1 VVHLIVLDSGLSTG
15 SGRGHSVPTAADACG
30 YAQKEKTIMSD
41 SPQARIAAIRERLK
55 GVDPEGWGFYVEDER
70 PDKDC
75 DYRVYRNDGAW
86 GVCKPTHSSQ
96 HQRKADAEFIAAA
109 PSDITFLLD
118 AIASAQA
125 AQPSV
130 ADREEALKWA
140 ESAGQRLEISD
151 RTDMKPDLRERYA
164 ALAKRDMTKARAFL
178 KLTLAEVPHV

>member
-1 VVHLIVLDSGLSTG
+1 VSN
-15 SGRGHSVPTAADACG
+15 P
-30 YAQKEKTIMSD
+30 D

-118 AIASAQA
+118 ALASAPA
-125 AQPSV
+125 TAPSPCEW
-130 ADREEALKWA
+130 RESETPGWLMPGCRFKGLPRYAV
-140 ESAGQRLEISD
+140 ESA
-151 RTDMKPDLRERYA
+151 REYKVCPYCA
-164 ALAKRDMTKARAFL
+164 AP
-178 KLTLAEVPHV
+178 LTLAEVPHED

>member
-1 VVHLIVLDSGLSTG
+1 MAETKATPED
-15 SGRGHSVPTAADACG
+15 
-30 YAQKEKTIMSD
+30 Q
-41 SPQARIAAIRERLK
+41 QARIAAIRERLK

-118 AIASAQA
+118 ALASAPA
-125 AQPSV
+125 TAPSPC
-130 ADREEALKWA
+130 EWA
-140 ESAGQRLEISD
+140 VVDDDSLGG
-151 RTDMKPDLRERYA
+151 
-164 ALAKRDMTKARAFL
+164 FL
-178 KLTLAEVPHV
+178 KPGCRASGGFHARTAQKFTVCPYCGHPLTLAEVPHV